1 MGKNVTNK
9 TLCSIWRPSVKKY
22 REYQE
27 FLGTQIK
34 MIEEKTKV
42 CTKCGR
48 ELPLSEFT
56 KHKITKD
63 GLDHC
68 CKSCQN
74 EYYKIWYKTHR
85 SDALT
90 NMQKYYKCISKPSCQ
105 RVGGRG
111 AQFELFVCEV
121 CGTEFRRRKSEV
133 DWIYEHRGYLPQV
146 LFE

>member
-1 MGKNVTNK
+1 MTD
-9 TLCSIWRPSVKKY
+9 
-22 REYQE
+22 
-27 FLGTQIK
+27 
-34 MIEEKTKV
+34 EKTKV

-48 ELPLSEFT
+48 EFPLSEFT

-63 GLDHC
+63 GLDHW

-133 DWIYEHRGYLPQV
+133 DWIYEHRGYLPR
-146 LFE
+146 FCSRECRI